1 MFHFQTS
8 TSNVPMIF
16 FQPLYFKNYSCE
28 VEAEELRSYHYVF
41 SVIKY
46 SRMEL
51 GPLFF
56 RHGGLDGGPNS
67 IREYFMTEKT

>member
-1 MFHFQTS
+1 M
-8 TSNVPMIF
+8 
-16 FQPLYFKNYSCE
+16 E
-28 VEAEELRSYHYVF
+28 DEELRSYHYVF

-56 RHGGLDGGPNS
+56 IFRHGGLDGGPNS